1 LTAHSCALEDIVVTL
16 RVYVLFIVTA
26 VMYFVCGPFL
36 VVLNLLGVKDPYSAF
51 EKMVKSYDYDKK

>member
-1 LTAHSCALEDIVVTL
+1 MVTL